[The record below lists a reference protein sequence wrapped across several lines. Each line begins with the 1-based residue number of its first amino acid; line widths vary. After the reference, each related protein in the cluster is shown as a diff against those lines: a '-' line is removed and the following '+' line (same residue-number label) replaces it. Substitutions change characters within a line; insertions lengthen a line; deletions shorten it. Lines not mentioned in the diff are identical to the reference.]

1 MEASTFLQF
10 IVTLSVILVP
20 LFFFNRSLKKNLK
33 DRSQNRFHSDSRFT
47 RSEHGARFLIF
58 LCLNI
63 FVSILIGNS
72 NEGLLVFLILIS
84 IGLLIYYFY
93 IAVKRLHDLNMSGW
107 YSLILF
113 IPLANF
119 IVLMCLFFVKGS
131 HGSLNKKDVVPENL
145 RDDV

>member
-1 MEASTFLQF
+1 MFLY
-10 IVTLSVILVP
+10 LS
-20 LFFFNRSLKKNLK
+20 FFFNRSLKKNLK
-33 DRSQNRFHSDSRFT
+33 NKTQNRFHPNSRFT
-47 RSEHGARFLIF
+47 RSEHGARFLII

-63 FVSILIGNS
+63 FISILIENS
-72 NEGLLVFLILIS
+72 NEGVLAFLILIS

-131 HGSLNKKDVVPENL
+131 NSSLEPKNQIPENL